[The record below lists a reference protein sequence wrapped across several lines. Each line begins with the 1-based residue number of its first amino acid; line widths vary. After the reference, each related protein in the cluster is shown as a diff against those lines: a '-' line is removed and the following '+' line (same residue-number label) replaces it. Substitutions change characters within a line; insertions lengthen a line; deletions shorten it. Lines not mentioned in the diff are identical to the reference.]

1 MDIQEII
8 NYYTS
13 QLPDSM
19 KSKPW
24 SFTNHGKDVLQ
35 TEEQLNAY
43 IAAYGEM
50 HTIKC
55 RAALQNF
62 PFDGLTNYEIVD
74 WGCGQGIASLTL
86 YEMLQDHNKLYGLR
100 RITLIEPSQ
109 IALNRAESF
118 VRRFT
123 NSQIE
128 ICSINKSIPNTVESN
143 DLSEVVVK
151 APIVIH
157 LFSNILDINTISL
170 RWLAKKIASFAKIQH
185 IVSVGPLMKNYS
197 RLSDFSN
204 FFQEKTIFSRISQYP
219 YSYTKTNH
227 PFSCETMCFSLSS
240 NNINESYIE
249 NSNEVTCFDDY
260 SYMAESLRG
269 IVDDNIINVY
279 NAIRAKLTDADSIF
293 IQPHISTDVPD
304 IVVVRPKIGVLILNV
319 CNNENE
325 IDVQCERVETY
336 YKNLYNL
343 HLQNI
348 WGKTLINKKYLGI
361 IKKAIFFTG
370 EEGKFNREK
379 YKYIIPI
386 SREDIAKE
394 NLIKI
399 LELSYKNNYFYDE
412 YYNNILELITRG
424 RWHSYKE
431 GNENIKSTTR
441 QQELSVS
448 KPGGQ
453 KIKGVAGSGKT
464 QVLVWRAVN
473 AQVRTGGRILILTF
487 NLTLVNYI
495 KYRMNQVAADFN
507 WAQFD
512 ITNYHQFFKSQANNH
527 NIRPKIE
534 DWNNP
539 KFFENIDTLKYDA
552 IFFDE
557 AQDYK
562 YEWFLLATNYFLKE
576 GGEFVVF
583 GDGRQNIYGRQQDEE
598 HQPRVPGILGRW
610 NNINEKTNNTFRIEN
625 PEIIRLSSLFQKTF
639 FQHIEPLAQ
648 QTDMPFEEFYTKYW
662 NVGKDISAEK
672 LCSNI
677 MWIINEYGLN
687 KRDVSVISQSCDIL
701 RDIEDVY
708 IKHGGKQPI
717 TTFENTEEYIN
728 IVKDCSIKYGDNCLM
743 KCPKKN
749 TINCPKRDVEKMRR
763 VKKLHFTVSNEEIKM
778 ATIHSF
784 KGWESPNII
793 LILQSEE
800 LANDMYDNIKSSP
813 ELIYTGITRAKRNL
827 FILNMGN
834 LKYHE
839 FFSKNITI

>member
-74 WGCGQGIASLTL
+74 WGCGQGIATLTL
-86 YEMLQDHNKLYGLR
+86 YEMLQEHSKVYGLR
-100 RITLIEPSQ
+100 RITLVEPSQ
-109 IALNRAESF
+109 VALNRAESF

-123 NSQIE
+123 NSQVE
-128 ICSINKSIPNTVESN
+128 ICIINKNIPSIAESN
-143 DLSEVVVK
+143 ELSEVVVK

-170 RWLAKKIASFAKIQH
+170 RWLAKKIASYAKTQH

-204 FFQEKTIFSRISQYP
+204 FFPEKTIFSRIAQYP
-219 YSYTKTNH
+219 YAYTETNH
-227 PFSCETMCFSLSS
+227 PFGCETMCFSLSS
-240 NNINESYIE
+240 NNINENYNESTVESSYI
-249 NSNEVTCFDDY
+249 DDY

-269 IVDDNIINVY
+269 IVDGNIINIY
-279 NAIRAKLTDADSIF
+279 NAIRAKLTEEDNIF
-293 IQPHISTDVPD
+293 IQPHVSTDVPD
-304 IVVVRPKIGVLILNV
+304 IVVVRPQKGVLILNV
-319 CNNENE
+319 CNNISELD
-325 IDVQCERVETY
+325 IQCNRINIY
-336 YKNLYNL
+336 YNNFFNL
-343 HLQNI
+343 HLRDI
-348 WGKTLINKKYLGI
+348 FGKTLITERYWGVVR
-361 IKKAIFFTG
+361 KAIFLIN
-370 EEGKFNREK
+370 EEDINKIERIINDNEEDK
-379 YKYIIPI
+379 YKYINFITYK
-386 SREDIAKE
+386 DINSEEQEHLLKK
-394 NLIKI
+394 LDIY
-399 LELSYKNNYFYDE
+399 YKNTYC
-412 YYNNILELITRG
+412 NNKLCDDVIKLITRDG
-424 RWHSYKE
+424 WHSYKD
-431 GNENIKSTTR
+431 GDENIKPTER

-448 KPGGQ
+448 KSGGQ

-464 QVLVWRAVN
+464 QVLAWRAVN
-473 AQVRTGGRILILTF
+473 AQVRTGGRVLILTF

-495 KYRMNQVAADFN
+495 RHRMNQVAADFN

-512 ITNYHQFFKSQANNH
+512 ITNYHQFFKSQANNY
-527 NIRPKIE
+527 NIKPKIG
-534 DWNNP
+534 DWDNS
-539 KFFENIDTLKYDA
+539 KFFDNVSGKTIKYDA

-557 AQDYK
+557 TQDYK
-562 YEWFLLATNYFLKE
+562 YEWYLLVKNNFLKE

-598 HQPRVPGILGRW
+598 HEPRVPGILGRW
-610 NNINEKTNNTFRIEN
+610 TNINEKTNNTFRIEN
-625 PEIIRLSSLFQKTF
+625 PEIIRLSSLFQETF
-639 FQHIEPLAQ
+639 FDYSEPLAQ
-648 QTDMPFEEFYTKYW
+648 QTEMLFEQFYTKYW
-662 NVGKDISAEK
+662 NVGKDVSAET
-672 LCSNI
+672 LCKNI
-677 MWIINEYGLN
+677 MWIINEHGLN
-687 KRDVSVISQSCDIL
+687 KRDVSVLSQTCDIL
-701 RDIEDVY
+701 REIENIY

-717 TTFENTEEYIN
+717 TTFETEEDFVYVKIN
-728 IVKDCSIKYGDNCLM
+728 NLPKENIK
-743 KCPKKN
+743 K
-749 TINCPKRDVEKMRR
+749 IRR
-763 VKKLHFTVSNEEIKM
+763 IKKLHFTIDSEEIKL

-784 KGWESPNII
+784 KGWESSSVI

-800 LANDMYDNIKSSP
+800 SINDMYDNIKSSP

-834 LKYHE
+834 LKYHD